1 MQTNPNHS
9 SSVELPHDYL
19 PPDKFFIPRSQRQ
32 RFFYSFTCMTLLGWV
47 VGGIVSL
54 AVENALNSLALPLWQ
69 SLSSYLASIA
79 FALVFGADQALVL
92 RPYLSGWLW
101 MLATGAGWLIAN
113 GVAISWSGYMSSIA
127 ASLNA
132 TSSPELVVIL
142 GFLSTISYV
151 ISGIWLGLCQW
162 LVLRKHTTG
171 AWWWN
176 FVPAIAFFFISL
188 LIWVLS
194 LLQDFIPAAHRT
206 SILYWSGQGFT
217 AVILG
222 VIPAIALCT
231 LRKKYTTKVN

>member
-1 MQTNPNHS
+1 MQTNSDHS
-9 SSVELPHDYL
+9 ASVAVPHNYL
-19 PPDKFFIPRSQRQ
+19 QPEKFFIPRSQRQ
-32 RFFYSFTCMTLLGWV
+32 RFFYRFTLMTLLGWV

-54 AVENALNSLALPLWQ
+54 AVEDTLNRLDSPVWHI
-69 SLSSYLASIA
+69 LSGYLASIA
-79 FALVFGADQALVL
+79 FAVVFGADQALVL

-101 MLATGAGWLIAN
+101 MWATSVGWLIAN
-113 GVAISWSGYMSSIA
+113 GVAISWSNYILAIA
-127 ASLNA
+127 NSLDVA
-132 TSSPELVVIL
+132 ASPELIVIL

-162 LVLRKHTTG
+162 LVLRKHTTD

-176 FVPAIAFFFISL
+176 FLPAIAFFFISL
-188 LIWVLS
+188 LIWLLS
-194 LLQDFIPAAHRT
+194 LLQDFFPTDHRT

-231 LRKKYTTKVN
+231 LKKKSTTKVN

>member
-9 SSVELPHDYL
+9 PSVELPHNYPL
-19 PPDKFFIPRSQRQ
+19 PDKFFIPRSQRQ
-32 RFFYSFTCMTLLGWV
+32 RFFYSFTFMTLMGWV

-54 AVENALNSLALPLWQ
+54 AVENTLNSLALPLWQ
-69 SLSSYLASIA
+69 TLSSYLASVA

-113 GVAISWSGYMSSIA
+113 GVAISWSNYISSIA
-127 ASLNA
+127 TSLNA
-132 TSSPELVVIL
+132 ASSPELIFIL

-176 FVPAIAFFFISL
+176 FLPAIAFFFISL
-188 LIWVLS
+188 LIWLLS
-194 LLQDFIPAAHRT
+194 LLQDFFTADHRT

-231 LRKKYTTKVN
+231 LKKKYTTKVN

>member
-1 MQTNPNHS
+1 
-9 SSVELPHDYL
+9 
-19 PPDKFFIPRSQRQ
+19 
-32 RFFYSFTCMTLLGWV
+32 MTLLGWV
-47 VGGIVSL
+47 VGGVVSL
-54 AVENALNSLALPLWQ
+54 AVESTLNGLASPIWQ
-69 SLSSYLASIA
+69 TLSSYLASIA
-79 FALVFGADQALVL
+79 FAVVFAADQALVL

-101 MLATGAGWLIAN
+101 MLATGVGWLIAN
-113 GVAISWSGYMSSIA
+113 GVATSWSNYILSIA
-127 ASLNA
+127 ASLDA
-132 TSSPELVVIL
+132 TSSSEAVFIL

-176 FVPAIAFFFISL
+176 FLPAISFFFISL
-188 LIWVLS
+188 LIWLLT
-194 LLQDFIPAAHRT
+194 LLQDFLPVAHRT

-231 LRKKYTTKVN
+231 LKKKLHHKTQVSSSFSIK